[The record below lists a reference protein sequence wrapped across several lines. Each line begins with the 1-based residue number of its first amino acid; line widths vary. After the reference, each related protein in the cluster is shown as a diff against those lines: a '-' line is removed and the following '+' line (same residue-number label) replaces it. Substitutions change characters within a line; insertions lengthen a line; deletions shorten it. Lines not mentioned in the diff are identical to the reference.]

1 MGELVSGCSASRLPG
16 KADVKFVNLAAGG
29 KIEEVAGSDAVVV
42 FGEGEASHPLKGKM
56 EYLKSLNDRGASF
69 GVFHYALMFG
79 DGEGGAQNAAILDS
93 LIGGHYQTHWSVNP
107 YYYAKFEK
115 FAASDAARGVRP
127 FEIYDEWHFNMKF
140 SEDPGQKITNLA
152 VVVPPDKCGSAGS
165 GRIPA
170 TSSCAK
176 TSAGRRRFSGFA
188 KTRTPRAA
196 SAAREGTRYGPS
208 PIPTSGSSC

>member
-1 MGELVSGCSASRLPG
+1 MKFSVKSVVCFLVCAALCACAPSPKKKISVVSGGSVHYWGDHENEIMGELVSGMLRESLAG

-56 EYLKSLNDRGASF
+56 EYLKSLNDGGASF

-107 YYYAKFEK
+107 YYDAKFEK
-115 FAASDAARGVRP
+115 FAASDAAR
-127 FEIYDEWHFNMKF
+127 
-140 SEDPGQKITNLA
+140 
-152 VVVPPDKCGSAGS
+152 
-165 GRIPA
+165 
-170 TSSCAK
+170 
-176 TSAGRRRFSGFA
+176 
-188 KTRTPRAA
+188 A
-196 SAAREGTRYGPS
+196 SARSKYTTNGIST
-208 PIPTSGSSC
+208 